1 MNFIQLKNRLAEN
14 EEFSIYL
21 LEGDEDYFKRK
32 VIELVKNKFV
42 AELSLNYAYFNES
55 NFSIDKLLTSLLSYP
70 LMSEKR
76 LTVLTE
82 HVLTKDE
89 INFLAPYLQTPP
101 KDSLFIIV
109 GNEKTELLKKIEG
122 ITVVDCSKADESTLI
137 KWIKAKCSG
146 NGVQIEAQVA
156 QVIVQYCLA
165 DMTRIEIEIE
175 KLISFA
181 IDKSVVTIDDVN
193 ALVWQDTDYK
203 IYEMTDYISRKK
215 FDLALNS
222 ISDMLSKGETP
233 QRLILSIYNYFR
245 RLLHVSISDKTDAE
259 LSQLLSLKEYAVKK
273 AREQS
278 RAFKKRALKRAVDLL
293 MDYDYMIKNGSQD
306 QTQALWLS
314 VFRIMVEEQ

>member
-42 AELSLNYAYFNES
+42 AEPSLNYAYFNES

-109 GNEKTELLKKIEG
+109 SNEKTELLKKIEG

-137 KWIKAKCSG
+137 KWIKAKCSE

-156 QVIVQYCLA
+156 QAIVQYCLA

-181 IDKSVVTIDDVN
+181 IDKSVVIIDDVN